1 MSKIYIDDEPF
12 CVLVEYQSSPPDE
25 VEECQRQ
32 RNIAR
37 YAAWQARWAVHMG
50 SGHNQK
56 PDMGV
61 RE

>member
-1 MSKIYIDDEPF
+1 MKKRMLLDDEPF
-12 CVLVEYQSSPPDE
+12 CVLVEYQPSPPDE
-25 VEECQRQ
+25 REECQRL

-37 YAAWQARWAVHMG
+37 YAAWQARMSIHNG
-50 SGHNQK
+50 GHHHK